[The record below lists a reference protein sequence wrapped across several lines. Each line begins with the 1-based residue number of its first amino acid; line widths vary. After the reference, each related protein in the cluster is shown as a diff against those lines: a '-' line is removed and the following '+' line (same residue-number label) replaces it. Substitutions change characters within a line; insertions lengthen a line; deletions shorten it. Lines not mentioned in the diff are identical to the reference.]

1 MDGIHLNNKVGIV
14 GGGIT
19 GLISAYFLSLEGYE
33 VDLYEKKTL
42 LSETSSKTTKLIHGG
57 IRYLENLQFYEDIPI
72 LNDHKDLTHGDDYEL
87 CFTAPCNLDDKLK
100 SQGFF
105 LIGKIKQKLGLS
117 VKKGGSEITFEK
129 NGWDPFE

>member
-1 MDGIHLNNKVGIV
+1 MKTVDHIAVLVEDLEVSQKWYEENCAAE
-14 GGGIT
+14 
-19 GLISAYFLSLEGYE
+19 LIF
-33 VDLYEKKTL
+33 
-42 LSETSSKTTKLIHGG
+42 
-57 IRYLENLQFYEDIPI
+57 EDIPI

-87 CFTAPCNLDDKLK
+87 CFTAPCHLDDQLK

-105 LIGKIKQKLGLS
+105 LIGKIIQKLGLS